1 MSPAAV
7 SALLLA
13 AAAAAPTPAPSPTRE
28 PAATTDRLHKVEE
41 RRKTLETEI
50 ARLRDDEK
58 SLLGEVERLELE
70 VRLREQELREI
81 QLTLRKTREEMDAAQ
96 RRAALLEKSLAHTR
110 PAVVAR
116 ARALYKL
123 GEFSYLRLLL
133 SVERPVD
140 VFRAYRFVSS
150 LAREDKERV
159 ARFRQDLTALDT
171 TRRDLE
177 KKSRRALDLRTE
189 GERRRKRLD
198 AERHRKTDLLTSLVE
213 RKETHLAYFEE
224 LQQAEGRLRQLVEGG
239 SEEDVSV
246 PIAALRGSLP
256 WPVPGKVKVGFGPR
270 KHPKFETVTPHNGL
284 DIEGEPDS
292 PVMAVHEGTVT
303 HAGRFLGYGY
313 MVVVDHGGKH
323 HTIYARLAEPKV
335 ALGDKVTGGQVVGT
349 LSPEPPAELYF
360 ELCFQGRPVDP
371 VEWLS
376 KPEKD
381 KK

>member
-1 MSPAAV
+1 VIPAAV
-7 SALLLA
+7 PALLLA
-13 AAAAAPTPAPSPTRE
+13 AV
-28 PAATTDRLHKVEE
+28 AATPTATPPPTSDRLVKVEE
-41 RRKTLETEI
+41 RRKSLEDEI
-50 ARLRDDEK
+50 ARLRRDEK
-58 SLLGEVERLELE
+58 SLLGDVERLELE

-81 QLTLRKTREEMDAAQ
+81 QLTLRKTRDEMDAAQ
-96 RRAALLEKSLAHTR
+96 RRAAGLEKSLAQTR

-159 ARFRQDLTALDT
+159 ADFRRDLNALET
-171 TRRDLE
+171 TRRELE
-177 KKSRRALDLRTE
+177 KKSKNALDLRAE

-198 AERHRKTDLLTSLVE
+198 TERHRKSELLTSLVE
-213 RKETHLAYFEE
+213 KKETHLAYFEE

-239 SEEDVSV
+239 SDEDVSV

-256 WPVPGKVKVGFGPR
+256 WPVNGKVRVGFGPR

-284 DIEGEPDS
+284 EIEAEPDT
-292 PVMAVHEGTVT
+292 PVLAVHEGTVT
-303 HAGRFLGYGY
+303 HAGRFLGYGHI
-313 MVVVDHGGKH
+313 VVVDHGGKH
-323 HTIYARLAEPKV
+323 HTIYARLAEPRV
-335 ALGDKVTGGQVVGT
+335 ALGDKVAGGDPVGV
-349 LSPEPPAELYF
+349 LSPEDPADLYF

-371 VEWLS
+371 ADWLTR
-376 KPEKD
+376 PEK
-381 KK
+381 KP